1 MLGFIFNK
9 WVRNTYRGWWMRYNY
24 LTSAALD
31 VGLALC
37 GLIIFFFVLLPGGKM
52 PKWWG
57 TEIGGKTADG
67 AFTAVRK
74 FVAEGEYFGP
84 RTWKW

>member
-9 WVRNTYRGWWMRYNY
+9 WIRNTYRGWWMRYNY

-52 PKWWG
+52 PKYWG
-57 TEIGGKTADG
+57 KSYMYELN
-67 AFTAVRK
+67 VRQTLTSYLHLCRHRDRRK
-74 FVAEGEYFGP
+74 NC
-84 RTWKW
+84 